1 MFYENK
7 AKVKKKKKTEND
19 RIILTKRKPQFFVD
33 RLN

>member
-7 AKVKKKKKTEND
+7 EKIKKKKEND
-19 RIILTKRKPQFFVD
+19 PIILTKRKPQFFVD